1 MEILT
6 RLKNNFFDSPPIIMS
21 HQNIHILRSQFIAGI
36 NRWAYMPV
44 METLIDINDFENHP
58 TSELDGF
65 NLRLLQLLPGLSKHK
80 CNYGYEGGFIKRLD
94 EGTWIGHV
102 LEHAIIELQLLM
114 GLSSKFGQTRQ
125 TSKPGIYYMVFAC
138 DHEKLGR
145 ELLHTGL
152 DLILAMV
159 RHQSFE
165 LEAHIQGLKD
175 LSYDLLPGPSSGLLI
190 QAFQKKG
197 YPIIRLGC
205 DNRYQVGYGCEKRL
219 FWTATTEK
227 TSAISVEISKDKSL
241 TKALLAECFIPV
253 SQGLV
258 VTCLNEA
265 CEVAKQFDRVVI
277 KPLNNRRGHGVS
289 LDLDQTQDVI
299 DAFHYAKEYS
309 DDILVEKFYPGNEYR
324 FSLVDHQIVGIL
336 TGESLHVVGD
346 GQSSIKQLIEKIN
359 DETERGFNE
368 SYLLTGVYFDDALK
382 IILQKQY
389 VQLDTILAQEQIIEV
404 RKNFNLKNI
413 IPIEDFHPSIIQQ
426 VMLASK
432 VIGLDIAGI
441 DAVIQNI
448 QQPLSQDNGVII
460 EVNAGP
466 AFAIFHQQPNAI
478 NNLDIASHIADSI
491 LKEPKPPFSLISITA
506 SKHCPRLPFFIK
518 SLYHRVG
525 MSLPEGIYLNGNH
538 AIGANNNLY
547 DNGLRILMNPSC
559 QTGIIASDF
568 SSLINYGVCYQK
580 NTCKITILLD
590 VDHQHYD
597 HGLYIDTPSTIKKVF
612 RTPLDLV
619 PKEGLAIING
629 DDHTLVSWAEL
640 VDGKVIFICTDPN
653 ISHAQEK
660 RRQDDGIIYIEEGH
674 IYYMN
679 EKLADCPAVP
689 KQALQ
694 ILMTGLAIAL
704 FEKMPIEHVLNAFYK
719 EVEIVNA

>member
-1 MEILT
+1 
-6 RLKNNFFDSPPIIMS
+6 MS

-36 NRWAYMPV
+36 NRWAYKPV

-58 TSELDGF
+58 TSELEGF
-65 NLRLLQLLPGLSKHK
+65 NSRLVQLLPGLSKHK
-80 CNYGYEGGFIKRLD
+80 CNYGYEGGFLKRLD

-102 LEHAIIELQLLM
+102 LEHAIIELQVLM
-114 GLSSKFGQTRQ
+114 GLSNKFGQTRQ

-152 DLILAMV
+152 ELILAIV
-159 RHQSFE
+159 CHQSFD
-165 LEAHIQGLKD
+165 LDAHIQRLKD
-175 LSYDLLPGPSSGLLI
+175 LSYDVLPGPSSGFLI
-190 QAFQKKG
+190 QAFKNKG
-197 YPIIRLGC
+197 YPIIRPGS

-241 TKALLAECFIPV
+241 TKALLEECFIPV
-253 SQGLV
+253 SQGVV
-258 VTCLNEA
+258 VTQLNEA
-265 CEVAKQFDRVVI
+265 CEAAKQFDRVVI

-289 LDLDQTQDVI
+289 LDLYQTQDVS

-324 FSLVDHQIVGIL
+324 FSLVDHQVIGIL

-346 GQSSIKQLIEKIN
+346 GQSNIKQLIETIN
-359 DETERGFNE
+359 AEPERGFNE

-382 IILQKQY
+382 IILQKQH
-389 VQLDTILAQEQIIEV
+389 VQLETILAQGQRIEV

-413 IPIEDFHPSIIQQ
+413 VPIENFHPSIIQH
-426 VMLASK
+426 VILASK
-432 VIGLDIAGI
+432 IIGLDIAGI
-441 DAVIQNI
+441 DAVIKNI

-478 NNLDIASHIADSI
+478 NNLDMASDIADSI
-491 LKEPKPPFSLISITA
+491 LKEPKPRFSLISITA
-506 SKHCPRLPFFIK
+506 SKHSPTLPFFIQ

-525 MSLPEGIYLNGNH
+525 MSLPEGIYLNGNN
-538 AIGANNNLY
+538 AIGANDNLY

-568 SSLINYGVCYQK
+568 SSLVNHGVCYQK

-590 VDHQHYD
+590 VDHQHYA
-597 HGLYIDTPSTIKKVF
+597 HELYIDSHKAVKKVF
-612 RTPLDLV
+612 RTPLDMV

-629 DDHTLVSWAEL
+629 DDHALVSWAEL

-660 RRQDDGIIYIEEGH
+660 RRQNDGIIYIKAGH
-674 IYYMN
+674 IYYQSQKIAN
-679 EKLADCPAVP
+679 CPAIP

-704 FEKMPIEHVLNAFYK
+704 FENMSIEHVLNSFYK
-719 EVEIVNA
+719 DVEIATA